1 MVGLLEMS
9 GIVQTFPGVKALD
22 DASLS
27 VRAGEVHGLVGENGA
42 GKSTI
47 IKVLA
52 GVYRRDAGTIR
63 IAGET
68 IDSPTPKAIRAAGI
82 HFVHQELHLVPHFTV
97 AEAVFM
103 GQERAGVLGVK
114 RREMESRAA
123 EVLGTQLG
131 AELNPRTLV
140 RDIRPADRKLVQIA
154 RALVNESPRL
164 IVFDEPTA
172 PLAAAE
178 VDWVFAA
185 IEGLKAQGIAV
196 LYVSHYLSEITQLC
210 DRVTVLRNGTDVG
223 VLSDVQ
229 PGVEAELIK
238 LMIGRDLGQLFA
250 TSDREPGEVLL
261 QAENLS
267 DGKRFSNVSLSV
279 REGEIVGIAGLLGSG
294 REELVDCLFGL
305 RPLAEGLISLRGQPV
320 KPKSPSQLLQL
331 GMALVPRDR
340 RNDGLVLGF
349 DVADNLNLPT
359 PKAVSVRGFI
369 SAKQALARAQEFIA
383 KLDIRPNRPDIV
395 TRQLSGGNQQKVVL
409 GRWLA
414 ADVDLFVLDE
424 PTVGVDIGAKSEI
437 YRLLAEVAS
446 DAKAVLVSSNDP
458 VELLG
463 ICDRVLVMLRGEI
476 VAELPAGTS
485 MERLVSITTGSE
497 QSQEVSQ

>member
-1 MVGLLEMS
+1 M
-9 GIVQTFPGVKALD
+9 
-22 DASLS
+22 
-27 VRAGEVHGLVGENGA
+27 
-42 GKSTI
+42 
-47 IKVLA
+47 
-52 GVYRRDAGTIR
+52 YRRDAGTIR
-63 IAGET
+63 ISGEP
-68 IDSPTPKAIRAAGI
+68 IDSPTPKAVRAAGI
-82 HFVHQELHLVPHFTV
+82 HFVHQELHLVPYFTV

-103 GQERAGVLGVK
+103 GQEEIGILGIK

-123 EVLGTQLG
+123 EILTDQRG
-131 AELNPRTLV
+131 ADLDPRTLV

-154 RALVNESPRL
+154 RALVGESPRL

-172 PLAAAE
+172 PLAASE

-223 VLSDVQ
+223 VL
-229 PGVEAELIK
+229 
-238 LMIGRDLGQLFA
+238 LGQLFA
-250 TSDREPGEVLL
+250 TSAREPGQVILKADGL
-261 QAENLS
+261 G
-267 DGKRFSNVSLSV
+267 DGKRLSNVSFTV

-305 RPLAEGLISLRGQPV
+305 RPLTEGRVTLRDRTV
-320 KPKSPSQLLQL
+320 KPKSPAQMLQL

-349 DVADNLNLPT
+349 DVSDNLNLPT
-359 PKAVSVRGFI
+359 PKAVSRRGLI
-369 SAKQALARAQEFIA
+369 SAKRALARAREYIS

-424 PTVGVDIGAKSEI
+424 PTVGVDIGAKAEI
-437 YRLLAEVAS
+437 YRLLDEVALDS
-446 DAKAVLVSSNDP
+446 SAVLVSSNDP

-476 VAELPAGTS
+476 VAELPAGTP
-485 MERLVSITTGSE
+485 MERLISITTGSE
-497 QSQEVSQ
+497 QAEEVPDRDSQ

>member
-1 MVGLLEMS
+1 MS

-27 VRAGEVHGLVGENGA
+27 VRVGEVHGLVGENGA

-52 GVYRRDAGTIR
+52 GVYRRDAGTIQF
-63 IAGET
+63 AGEE
-68 IDSPTPKAIRAAGI
+68 IASPTPKAIRAAGI

-103 GQERAGVLGVK
+103 GQERADVLGVK

-123 EVLGTQLG
+123 EILGTQLG

-238 LMIGRDLGQLFA
+238 LMIGRDLGQMF
-250 TSDREPGEVLL
+250 TVSEREPGKVLL
-261 QAENLS
+261 EAENLS

-279 REGEIVGIAGLLGSG
+279 SEGEIIGIAGLLGSG

-305 RPLAEGLISLRGQPV
+305 RPLAEGRVSLRGQPV

-349 DVADNLNLPT
+349 DVSDNLNLPT

-369 SAKQALARAQEFIA
+369 SAKQALARAQEFIS